1 MRDFWSP
8 RSYCDATGFELV
20 RSGKMFAYFAKK
32 SVIISVLRV
41 CTVIFFLTKF
51 CQALS
56 NFKFLLGVS
65 IIHILQPK
73 ESVFKCGHD

>member
-20 RSGKMFAYFAKK
+20 RSGQMFAYFAKK

-41 CTVIFFLTKF
+41 CTVIFFSH
-51 CQALS
+51 QILS
-56 NFKFLLGVS
+56 SLIK
-65 IIHILQPK
+65 LQIFVR
-73 ESVFKCGHD
+73 SVNYTYFTT